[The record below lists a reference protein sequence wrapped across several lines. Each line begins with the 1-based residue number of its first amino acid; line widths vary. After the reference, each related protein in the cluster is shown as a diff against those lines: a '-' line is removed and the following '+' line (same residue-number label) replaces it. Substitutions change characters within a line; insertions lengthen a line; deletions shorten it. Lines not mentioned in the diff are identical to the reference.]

1 MMTLTARYLLA
12 LIALVIYQALPTAA
26 LAQQDRPVDAAALLE
41 EARKDIGAVRAA
53 PRESISDAQ
62 LNELRSRALAAQA
75 KADKAEADMAPNLAD
90 VTARLAELG
99 TPTPGAAEAA
109 DVAAQRKELA
119 RTQATLDSQVKLA
132 RLLSLE
138 AQQAAKA
145 VVAQRRQ
152 QFGERLSERTPSP
165 LSATFWTDLKRE
177 LPADAAKLRQF
188 TSALVP
194 AIASVSVPVWI
205 GMVVLMAAI
214 VAGHVVLR
222 RALVRVASNRIP
234 PGQLRR
240 SMHALGVVL
249 LWVLTP
255 GLMAHVVS
263 VALSTVETAPTDAI
277 AQLTALEGIIWFGG
291 FTYGLGTALLMA
303 GSPSWRLPSISD
315 ELALRLKWFPLA
327 LALASVVGWSLARV
341 ALTIEASLAAT
352 VALNTL
358 MALSYMLIALA
369 ALLRLGRGRQPDGS
383 SVDSATSSET
393 ASAAPE
399 ASVPVWVAVLRTAAW
414 GLLAVTFGA
423 LLLGYVAFSAFIS
436 NQFVWCLIIGGA
448 AYLLAVVVDD
458 LCRSLLGNTKAGQAD
473 GKEPAAQEEK
483 TDYLART
490 RAQAAVLVSAI
501 VRVGIYFLGL
511 LLILA
516 PYGEGPLE
524 LLNRAGRINE
534 GLSIGEVSLKP
545 GALLQAALLLVLGLA
560 AVRLFKRWLTDRFMP
575 TTQMDAGMRMSIITL
590 SGYAGTVVIIALA
603 ISAVGMGLER
613 VTWVASALSVGIGF
627 GLQAIVQN
635 FVSGLILLAERPV
648 KVGDW
653 VSVSGVE
660 GDIRKI
666 NVRATEIQMGDRST
680 LIIPNSEF
688 ITKIVRNV
696 TYSDNIGLVQV
707 KLPMPL
713 STDTKAA
720 REVLIEAFRSH
731 RGVLSTPAPT
741 VQLEGVTDGRL
752 VFVATGFV
760 NSPRAAG
767 NVKSELLF
775 DIFEKLRAAH
785 IALEQP
791 AAIVMKPSP

>member
-1 MMTLTARYLLA
+1 MTLMVRSFLA
-12 LIALVIYQALPTAA
+12 LVFLVVCQALPSLA
-26 LAQQDRPVDAAALLE
+26 LAQQERPVDAAALLE
-41 EARKDIGAVRAA
+41 EARKDVDAVRTA
-53 PRESISDAQ
+53 PRDAASDAQ
-62 LNELRSRALAAQA
+62 LNELRNRALAAQA
-75 KADKAEADMAPNLAD
+75 KADKAEAGMAPNLAD

-99 TPTPGAAEAA
+99 TPTPGTTEAA

-222 RALVRVASNRIP
+222 QALVRVASNRIP

-263 VALSTVETAPTDAI
+263 VGLSTVETAPTDAI

-327 LALASVVGWSLARV
+327 LALTSVVGWSLARV

-369 ALLRLGRGRQPDGS
+369 ALLRLGPGRQPDGS

-720 REVLIEAFRSH
+720 REVLIEAFRNH

-785 IALEQP
+785 ITLEQP

>member
-1 MMTLTARYLLA
+1 
-12 LIALVIYQALPTAA
+12 
-26 LAQQDRPVDAAALLE
+26 
-41 EARKDIGAVRAA
+41 
-53 PRESISDAQ
+53 
-62 LNELRSRALAAQA
+62 
-75 KADKAEADMAPNLAD
+75 
-90 VTARLAELG
+90 
-99 TPTPGAAEAA
+99 
-109 DVAAQRKELA
+109 
-119 RTQATLDSQVKLA
+119 
-132 RLLSLE
+132 
-138 AQQAAKA
+138 
-145 VVAQRRQ
+145 
-152 QFGERLSERTPSP
+152 
-165 LSATFWTDLKRE
+165 
-177 LPADAAKLRQF
+177 
-188 TSALVP
+188 
-194 AIASVSVPVWI
+194 
-205 GMVVLMAAI
+205 
-214 VAGHVVLR
+214 
-222 RALVRVASNRIP
+222 
-234 PGQLRR
+234 
-240 SMHALGVVL
+240 
-249 LWVLTP
+249 
-255 GLMAHVVS
+255 
-263 VALSTVETAPTDAI
+263 
-277 AQLTALEGIIWFGG
+277 
-291 FTYGLGTALLMA
+291 
-303 GSPSWRLPSISD
+303 
-315 ELALRLKWFPLA
+315 
-327 LALASVVGWSLARV
+327 
-341 ALTIEASLAAT
+341 
-352 VALNTL
+352 
-358 MALSYMLIALA
+358 
-369 ALLRLGRGRQPDGS
+369 
-383 SVDSATSSET
+383 
-393 ASAAPE
+393 
-399 ASVPVWVAVLRTAAW
+399 
-414 GLLAVTFGA
+414 VTFGA

-458 LCRSLLGNTKAGQAD
+458 LSRSLLGNTKAGQAD

-720 REVLIEAFRSH
+720 REVLIEAFRNH

-785 IALEQP
+785 ITLEQP